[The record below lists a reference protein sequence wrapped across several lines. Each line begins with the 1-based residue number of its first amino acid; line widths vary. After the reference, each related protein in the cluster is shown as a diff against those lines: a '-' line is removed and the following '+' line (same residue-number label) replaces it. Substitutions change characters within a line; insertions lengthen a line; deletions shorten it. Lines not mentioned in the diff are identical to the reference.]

1 MIIKNILINPSNTII
16 DALNLIQKNLHKSV
30 IVVERNRKLLGILSD
45 ADIRRAL
52 LKGVKLND
60 QIKKFYNKKI
70 LFVKDKKFD
79 LEKKKKKIV
88 EEDLFIVPV
97 VDKDKKIVDLVSYK
111 NLDNRN
117 KSKIK
122 DIPIVIMAGGKGK
135 RLKPFTDILPKPLIP
150 INNKT
155 ILEHIILNFQSHGMN
170 NFSFITH
177 HKSAIIKS
185 YLKEINSELKMKYS
199 IFAEKVPLGTSGGL
213 KLLQKK
219 INKDFFVSNCD
230 TLVKNDLLDIYE
242 HHKKNS
248 NLITI
253 VVSYKEYQIPY
264 GIFSTNKSGKLD
276 KIIEKPTKNYLVNTG
291 LYVLNPKIFK
301 YIKRNHYLDF
311 DSLLKLIKKQ
321 KLKIGL
327 FPIEDKNWKDV
338 GQWTEYKQTIENFY
352 E

>member
-1 MIIKNILINPSNTII
+1 MIIKNILINPSKTIL
-16 DALNLIQKNLHKSV
+16 DALDLIQKNLHKSV
-30 IVVERNRKLLGILSD
+30 VVVDRGERLMGILSD

-52 LKGVKLND
+52 LKGVKLTD

-79 LEKKKKKIV
+79 LLKINKRII

-97 VDKDKKIVDLVSYK
+97 IDKNKKVVDLISYK
-111 NLDNRN
+111 NLNN
-117 KSKIK
+117 KSKPK
-122 DIPIVIMAGGKGK
+122 VQDIPVVIMAGGKGE

-155 ILEHIILNFQSHGMN
+155 ILEHIILNFQSHGIN
-170 NFSFITH
+170 NFSFLTH
-177 HKSAIIKS
+177 HKSEIIRS
-185 YLKEINSELKMKYS
+185 YLKEINTELKMKYN
-199 IFAEKVPLGTSGGL
+199 FFVEKYPLGTSGGL
-213 KLLQKK
+213 KLLEKK
-219 INKDFFVSNCD
+219 VTKDFFVSNCD

-242 HHKKNS
+242 HHKKNL

-264 GIFSTNKSGKLD
+264 GIFNTNNSGKLI
-276 KIIEKPTKNYLVNTG
+276 KITEKPTKNYLVNTG

-301 YIKRNHYLDF
+301 YIKKNHYLDF
-311 DSLLKLIKKQ
+311 DSLLKIIKNK
-321 KLKIGL
+321 KLKTGL

-338 GQWTEYKQTIENFY
+338 GQWTEYRQTIKNFY
-352 E
+352 D